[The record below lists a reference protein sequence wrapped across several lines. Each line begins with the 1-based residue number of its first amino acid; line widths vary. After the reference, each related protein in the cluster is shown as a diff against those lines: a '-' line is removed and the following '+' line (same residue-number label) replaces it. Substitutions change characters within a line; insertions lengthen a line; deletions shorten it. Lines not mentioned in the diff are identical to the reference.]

1 MKLSREFKIGVVVVC
16 AIAAFVWGVSYLKG
30 TNLFSSRFYL
40 YALYPR
46 VDNLNSSNPVLVNG
60 YKIGQIK
67 NISLVRRG
75 ERQMILVEFLV
86 TEDVQIPKR
95 SVARVVS
102 ADLLGNKAVE
112 IIYSRSKEA
121 VVSGDTLIAESE
133 QGLKESFNKQ
143 IAPLQARAEHL
154 LGNIDSLMTVFN
166 ILLNPNTRD
175 NIDRSFESVRK
186 AIVSFERTA
195 HNLDLLVEAEKPKMS
210 SIITNLDNITGNL
223 NRSEQKI
230 NNILNNFSTLSDSLS
245 KSQLRSAI
253 ANADKTLRELNIL
266 MAGINAGTG
275 TLGKLAKDE
284 ALYDNLSKSARNLEV
299 LLKDL
304 NENPKRY
311 VHFSIFGK
319 GGKQKVND

>member
-16 AIAAFVWGVSYLKG
+16 AIAAFIWGVSYLKG
-30 TNLFSSRFYL
+30 TNLFSSRFNL
-40 YALYPR
+40 YAVYPR
-46 VDNLNSSNPVLVNG
+46 IDNLNSSNPVLVNG
-60 YKIGQIK
+60 YKIGQIR
-67 NISLVRRG
+67 NISLFQRG
-75 ERQMILVEFLV
+75 DRQMVLVEFLV
-86 TEDVQIPKR
+86 TEDVKIPQR

-112 IIYSRSKEA
+112 VIYSKNDKYVS
-121 VVSGDTLIAESE
+121 SGDTLLAETE

-154 LGNIDSLMTVFN
+154 LTNIDSLMTVFN
-166 ILLNPNTRD
+166 ILLNPRTRE

-186 AIVSFERTA
+186 AILSFERTA
-195 HNLDLLVEAEKPKMS
+195 YKLDDMIETEKPKMS

-223 NRSEQKI
+223 NKSEQKI
-230 NNILNNFSTLSDSLS
+230 NNILNNFSNLSDSLS

-253 ANADKTLRELNIL
+253 TNADNTLRELNIL
-266 MAGINAGTG
+266 LSGINAGTG

-284 ALYDNLSKSARNLEV
+284 ALYNNLNKSAQNLEV
-299 LLKDL
+299 LLQDLKD
-304 NENPKRY
+304 NPKRY

-319 GGKQKVND
+319 KK